1 LPAFDYKLHED
12 SALLRGVVNHL
23 LRMPLYSHE
32 EGIVSGGFHGFDEA
46 VLRACR
52 HLQPAPQ
59 ALDSLV
65 MQAVDGASP
74 LNDRPQIRFG
84 VCHQNGVCRLLA
96 RLAEIRLAVLDLRC
110 SVPVQ
115 ILVER
120 AAEPYVDHLHT
131 AANAENGETVR
142 QGAIEQPEFEFVA
155 SAVAMNALVSP
166 HLAVKGR
173 IHVIPT
179 GKQNAVVNFGAYAV
193 RVRSRNKFNFVWLH
207 IHRQEG
213 LVIRRFRASGFFLL
227 RN

>member
-65 MQAVDGASP
+65 MQAVDGASS
-74 LNDRPQIRFG
+74 LNHRPQIRFR
-84 VCHQNGVCRLLA
+84 VCHQNGVCRLLT
-96 RLAEIRLAVLDLRC
+96 RLAFIGLPMFTVRRNVLVHVL
-110 SVPVQ
+110 
-115 ILVER
+115 IER
-120 AAEPYVDHLHT
+120 AAEPHVDHLYT

-173 IHVIPT
+173 IHVIPS
-179 GKQNAVVNFGAYAV
+179 GKQNAVVIFGAYAV
-193 RVRSRNKFNFVWLH
+193 RGRSRNQFNFVRLH
-207 IHRQEG
+207 AHRQEG
-213 LVIRRFRASGFFLL
+213 LVIR
-227 RN
+227 